1 MSNTTKSTSSKD
13 ELLQLLLQKIH
24 KKGLELNERSAMLY
38 LRYAME
44 IIELSELKGP
54 EQKEMAIELL
64 TEIINTSQ
72 VNDKTKSK
80 LTNLI
85 DGGILGDIVDLVVSA
100 TKGQINVNSLIE
112 TATTCCMAF
121 SK

>member
-1 MSNTTKSTSSKD
+1 MSDTNTSKD
-13 ELLQLLLQKIH
+13 ELLQLLLQRIH
-24 KKGLELNERSAMLY
+24 NKGLELNERSVMLY

-44 IIELSELKGP
+44 IIELSDMKGP

-72 VNDKTKSK
+72 VNDNTKTK
-80 LTNLI
+80 LTTLI
-85 DGGILGDIVDLVVSA
+85 DGGILGEVVDLVVSA
-100 TKGQINVNSLIE
+100 TKGQINVNSLVE

-121 SK
+121 NK